1 MGRLA
6 VAEPVL
12 AGRERLAIGQGA
24 GFATYEVI
32 YGHQRTNL
40 AANHVRLGRRAQPFI
55 QCPTLVRLKV
65 AELICRKSD
74 TSMSRE
80 TASRISRC
88 IPLNPVWNSSGSSS
102 FTRKWLN

>member
-24 GFATYEVI
+24 GFATNEVI

-40 AANHVRLGRRAQPFI
+40 AANHVRLGPAPSHSFSA
-55 QCPTLVRLKV
+55 PHSSDSKWLK
-65 AELICRKSD
+65 LICRKSE

-80 TASRISRC
+80 TASRISLC